1 MKNKILNF
9 FFIYL
14 FFLICCLIFFTNP
27 LVFQIWSQMF
37 QILTIKPL
45 ELFDT
50 AVKKHWLC
58 NACLAGFWPSKPT
71 VWLKFGPKLG
81 SNIRF

>member
-1 MKNKILNF
+1 MEKKIKKYFLKKYF
-9 FFIYL
+9 FFDL
-14 FFLICCLIFFTNP
+14 FFLTISCLIFFTNP

-50 AVKKHWLC
+50 NKEQ
-58 NACLAGFWPSKPT
+58 
-71 VWLKFGPKLG
+71 
-81 SNIRF
+81 